1 MKSLLEIFYAL
12 LLIDLLGLIIFT
24 PVLIIFN
31 WRYSKSLNRLI
42 KELPDYA
49 FEILKEQSSEG
60 ISSIETYIKENVKAQ
75 FKQPDYLVNLITS
88 EDFDSFGIKQYREEC
103 YKNYRIYKKI
113 FIVNFVLFIFL
124 GLSVLGISIYYA

>member
-42 KELPDYA
+42 KELQDYA

-60 ISSIETYIKENVKAQ
+60 ISSIETYIKEKR
-75 FKQPDYLVNLITS
+75 
-88 EDFDSFGIKQYREEC
+88 G
-103 YKNYRIYKKI
+103 KNKM
-113 FIVNFVLFIFL
+113 
-124 GLSVLGISIYYA
+124 